1 MFDEESGEIRL
12 KKGKGKSDQLFD
24 LERAQIPGFHQYF
37 WFKTD
42 SSGKKSISLEGILRY
57 QKFDLNDEKQLFRL
71 EPVNNNNIVN
81 ASTVIV
87 NVKSGK
93 VLDVPAATHEK
104 GAKIIQYSK
113 NKRFNQRW
121 VFIRGTKG
129 YQIRSL
135 LNGLYLDVLENSKK
149 HNAKVIQW

>member
-1 MFDEESGEIRL
+1 M
-12 KKGKGKSDQLFD
+12 
-24 LERAQIPGFHQYF
+24 
-37 WFKTD
+37 
-42 SSGKKSISLEGILRY
+42 
-57 QKFDLNDEKQLFRL
+57 NDEKQLFRL

-81 ASTVIV
+81 ASTIIT

-93 VLDVPAATHEK
+93 VLDVPAATHDK

-121 VFIRGTKG
+121 VFIRANKG

-135 LNGLYLDVLENSKK
+135 LNGLYLDVLESSKK
-149 HNAKVIQW
+149 NNAKVIQWENNGGDNQQFAIEKGSAQGQWVIRCIHEPSLVLGI